1 MTTTNFR
8 IGNLVEEPKGCTH
21 KIERVDELS
30 NRVRHGIK
38 ISIPHLTGFGFV
50 KDDNGNYWINLQTH
64 YLELMPSNGYWHPTY
79 AQVPEMSHEEEQRV
93 STNRIEFV
101 HELQNLFF
109 ALTGTELEIMEEL
122 KKENEKTFAI
132 HNVSN
137 STLLEVFEDAVCDRN
152 YNPTSDKYNKSGYT
166 YAELKAEIFDR
177 LQSER
182 A

>member
-1 MTTTNFR
+1 MKAKNFR

-30 NRVRHGIK
+30 TRVRHGLK

-50 KDDNGNYWINLQTH
+50 KDDNGNYWIDLQTH
-64 YLELMPSNGYWHPTY
+64 YLELMPSNGYWYPVY

-109 ALTGTELEIMEEL
+109 ALTGTELEMKIER
-122 KKENEKTFAI
+122 
-132 HNVSN
+132 
-137 STLLEVFEDAVCDRN
+137 STC
-152 YNPTSDKYNKSGYT
+152 G
-166 YAELKAEIFDR
+166 
-177 LQSER
+177 
-182 A
+182 